1 MGLFASCM
9 GLVKYKLRISK
20 LGEGNKRNKPCFC
33 GSGKKYKNCCL
44 LKDKKEYNF
53 SDIQEEHK
61 RDWNEKICLA
71 PEELKKECS
80 QEFIKAHTISKSSN
94 LKQISNNGHVMGFK
108 MALEP
113 KPIKRLIKIG
123 ISKASGINMF
133 CKKHDNELFSILEDK
148 KFTFTNQQ
156 IFMLSYR
163 AICKELY
170 QKYASV
176 KSCNMILNMLVN
188 DMLNYDSIEEITEF
202 LGLTKLAVRDFE
214 EIKKIFDNDIIKKDY
229 DNIKYYCLI
238 IDTIPQIMTSCAYL
252 PSIDFNKNKIFDIFD
267 EKAFYNYI
275 SVSTLALENGGAII
289 FSWISKDDI
298 TNEYCKQFIQ
308 SIDKLSN
315 KGKCGALLNWFFTC
329 SENIFWSEEW
339 WNLLN
344 DNQRN
349 MISIFN
355 DDISQNETLNPEEY
369 ENMWSLLKWNII
381 EIKQNIF

>member
-1 MGLFASCM
+1 M
-9 GLVKYKLRISK
+9 
-20 LGEGNKRNKPCFC
+20 GEGSKRNKPCFC

-44 LKDKKEYNF
+44 LNNKKEYNF
-53 SDIQEEHK
+53 SDIQEEYK

-108 MALEP
+108 RVLEP

-170 QKYASV
+170 QKYASI
-176 KSCNMILNMLVN
+176 KSSNMALNIAKNNNPYM
-188 DMLNYDSIEEITEF
+188 I
-202 LGLTKLAVRDFE
+202 GLTKILLEGIKLAIRDL
-214 EIKKIFDNDIIKKDY
+214 EIIKQIFDSNIIKKDY

-252 PSIDFNKNKIFDIFD
+252 PNRDFNKNTLFDIFD
-267 EKAFYNYI
+267 EKASYNYI

-289 FSWISKDDI
+289 FSWINKDDI

-315 KGKCGALLNWFFTC
+315 KEKCGALLNWFFTC

-339 WNLLN
+339 WNSLN
-344 DNQRN
+344 ENQQK

-355 DDISQNETLNPEEY
+355 DDITQNETLNPEEY
-369 ENMWSLLKWNII
+369 ENMWNLLKWNII
-381 EIKQNIF
+381 EVKQNIF